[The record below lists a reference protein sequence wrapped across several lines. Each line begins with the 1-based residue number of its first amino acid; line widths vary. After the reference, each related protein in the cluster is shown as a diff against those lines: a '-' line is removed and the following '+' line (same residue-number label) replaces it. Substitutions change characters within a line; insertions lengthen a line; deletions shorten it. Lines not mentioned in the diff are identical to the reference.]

1 MRRARVHRRNVQER
15 NAGRLESIVLGSHF
29 FFIVSRANRFLNLGL
44 MKLLFTDLD
53 GTLLTDDKRIL
64 DADMAAIEGM
74 LSRGHKLVLCTG
86 RPLTSAKQL
95 AQKYGFD
102 KPGFF
107 LVSFNGGLIYDYA
120 TESAI
125 LTRYIPVDEVKFIMD
140 AAHRCGMHAHTY
152 SGDLVVSEYETEQLK
167 TYCRLMKMD
176 YVVVKD
182 IREYYGKFINVV
194 VKPPIKVNIITPFDH
209 SSLVDFRAEMR
220 KTTAGK
226 LFDVFSKP
234 EMLEFSHMQS
244 NKGDAVRF
252 MAEYYKVPLEDT
264 IAVGDE
270 ENDCPMIEAAGV
282 GVAVAN
288 ASPVAKAA
296 ADYVTAND
304 NNHSAIAEVIE
315 KFVGE

>member
-1 MRRARVHRRNVQER
+1 
-15 NAGRLESIVLGSHF
+15 
-29 FFIVSRANRFLNLGL
+29 

-53 GTLLTDDKRIL
+53 GTLLTDDKQIL
-64 DADMAAIEGM
+64 DEDMKAIEGM
-74 LSRGHKLVLCTG
+74 LERGHKLVLCTG
-86 RPLTSAKQL
+86 RPLASAKQL

-120 TESAI
+120 TEKAI

-140 AAHRCGMHAHTY
+140 AAHRYGMHAHTY
-152 SGDLVVSEYETEQLK
+152 SGDYVVSEYETEQLK

-182 IREYYGKFINVV
+182 IREYYGEFINVV

-234 EMLEFSHMQS
+234 EMLEFSHMLS

-252 MAEYYKVPLEDT
+252 MADFYKVPVADT

-315 KFVGE
+315 KFAT

>member
-1 MRRARVHRRNVQER
+1 
-15 NAGRLESIVLGSHF
+15 
-29 FFIVSRANRFLNLGL
+29 

-53 GTLLTDDKRIL
+53 GTLLTDDKQIL
-64 DADMAAIEGM
+64 DEDMKAIEGM
-74 LSRGHKLVLCTG
+74 LERGHKLVLCTG
-86 RPLTSAKQL
+86 RPLASAKQL

-120 TESAI
+120 TEQAI
-125 LTRYIPVDEVKFIMD
+125 LTRYIPVEEVKFIMD
-140 AAHRCGMHAHTY
+140 AAHRYGMHAHTY
-152 SGDLVVSEYETEQLK
+152 SGDYVVSEYETEQLK

-182 IREYYGKFINVV
+182 IREYYGEFINVV

-234 EMLEFSHMQS
+234 EMLEFSHMLS

-252 MAEYYKVPLEDT
+252 MADFYKVPVADT

-296 ADYVTAND
+296 ADYVTTND

-315 KFVGE
+315 KFVQG

>member
-1 MRRARVHRRNVQER
+1 
-15 NAGRLESIVLGSHF
+15 
-29 FFIVSRANRFLNLGL
+29 

-53 GTLLTDDKRIL
+53 GTLLTDDKQIL
-64 DADMAAIEGM
+64 DEDMKAIEGM
-74 LSRGHKLVLCTG
+74 LERGHKLVLCTG
-86 RPLTSAKQL
+86 RPLASAKQL

-120 TESAI
+120 TEQAI

-140 AAHRCGMHAHTY
+140 AAHRYGMHAHTY
-152 SGDLVVSEYETEQLK
+152 SGDYVVSEYETEQLK

-182 IREYYGKFINVV
+182 IREYYGEFINVV

-234 EMLEFSHMQS
+234 EMLEFSHMLS

-252 MAEYYKVPLEDT
+252 MADFYKVPVADT

-296 ADYVTAND
+296 ADYVTIND

-315 KFVGE
+315 KFAT

>member
-1 MRRARVHRRNVQER
+1 
-15 NAGRLESIVLGSHF
+15 
-29 FFIVSRANRFLNLGL
+29 

-64 DADMAAIEGM
+64 DADMAAIEAM

-120 TESAI
+120 TE
-125 LTRYIPVDEVKFIMD
+125 
-140 AAHRCGMHAHTY
+140 
-152 SGDLVVSEYETEQLK
+152 TEQLK

-182 IREYYGKFINVV
+182 IREYYGEFINVV

-270 ENDCPMIEAAGV
+270 ENDCPMIEAACV

-315 KFVGE
+315 KFVLG

>member
-1 MRRARVHRRNVQER
+1 
-15 NAGRLESIVLGSHF
+15 
-29 FFIVSRANRFLNLGL
+29 

-64 DADMAAIEGM
+64 DADMAAIEAM

-86 RPLTSAKQL
+86 RPLASAKQL

-102 KPGFF
+102 KSGFF

-120 TESAI
+120 TEQAI
-125 LTRYIPVDEVKFIMD
+125 LTRYIPVEEVKFIMD
-140 AAHRCGMHAHTY
+140 AAHRYGMHAHTY
-152 SGDLVVSEYETEQLK
+152 SGDYVVSEYETEQLK

-182 IREYYGKFINVV
+182 IREYYGEFINVV

-234 EMLEFSHMQS
+234 EMLEFSHMLS

-252 MAEYYKVPLEDT
+252 MADFYKVPVADT

-296 ADYVTAND
+296 ADYVTTND

-315 KFVGE
+315 KFAT

>member
-1 MRRARVHRRNVQER
+1 
-15 NAGRLESIVLGSHF
+15 
-29 FFIVSRANRFLNLGL
+29 

-120 TESAI
+120 TEKAI

-140 AAHRCGMHAHTY
+140 AAHRYGMHAHTY
-152 SGDLVVSEYETEQLK
+152 SGDFVVSEYETEQLK

-182 IREYYGKFINVV
+182 IREYYGEFINVV

-288 ASPVAKAA
+288 ASPVAKDI

-315 KFVGE
+315 KFVLG

>member
-1 MRRARVHRRNVQER
+1 
-15 NAGRLESIVLGSHF
+15 
-29 FFIVSRANRFLNLGL
+29 

-53 GTLLTDDKRIL
+53 GTLLTDEKTIL
-64 DADMAAIEGM
+64 DCDMEAIESM
-74 LSRGHKLVLCTG
+74 LARGHKLVLCTG

-120 TESAI
+120 TEQSI
-125 LTRYIPVDEVKFIMD
+125 LTRYIPVESVKFIMD

-152 SGDLVVSEYETEQLK
+152 SGDVVVSEYETEQLK

-182 IREYYGKFINVV
+182 IRDYYGEFINVV
-194 VKPPIKVNIITPFDH
+194 VKPPIKVNVITPFDH

-220 KTTAGK
+220 KSTAGK

-234 EMLEFSHMQS
+234 EMLEFSNMQS

-252 MAEYYKVPLEDT
+252 MADFYKVSLSDT
-264 IAVGDE
+264 IAAGDE

-282 GVAVAN
+282 GVAMAN
-288 ASPVAKAA
+288 ASPVAKSV
-296 ADYVTAND
+296 ADYVTLAD
-304 NNHSAIAEVIE
+304 NNHGGIAEIIK
-315 KFVGE
+315 KFVI

>member
-1 MRRARVHRRNVQER
+1 
-15 NAGRLESIVLGSHF
+15 
-29 FFIVSRANRFLNLGL
+29 

-140 AAHRCGMHAHTY
+140 AAHRYGMHAHTY

-167 TYCRLMKMD
+167 TYCRLMKMN

-182 IREYYGKFINVV
+182 IREYYGEFINVV

-315 KFVGE
+315 MFVGE

>member
-1 MRRARVHRRNVQER
+1 
-15 NAGRLESIVLGSHF
+15 
-29 FFIVSRANRFLNLGL
+29 

-53 GTLLTDDKRIL
+53 GTLLTDDKQIL
-64 DADMAAIEGM
+64 DDDMKAIEGM
-74 LSRGHKLVLCTG
+74 LERGHKLVLCTG
-86 RPLTSAKQL
+86 RPLASAKQL

-120 TESAI
+120 TEQAI
-125 LTRYIPVDEVKFIMD
+125 LTRYIPVEEVKFIMD
-140 AAHRCGMHAHTY
+140 AAHRYGMHAHTY
-152 SGDLVVSEYETEQLK
+152 SGDYVVSEYETEQLK

-182 IREYYGKFINVV
+182 IREYYGEFINVV

-252 MAEYYKVPLEDT
+252 MADFYKVPVADT

-315 KFVGE
+315 KFAT

>member
-1 MRRARVHRRNVQER
+1 
-15 NAGRLESIVLGSHF
+15 
-29 FFIVSRANRFLNLGL
+29 

-53 GTLLTDDKRIL
+53 GTLLTDDKQIL
-64 DADMAAIEGM
+64 DADMAAIDAM

-86 RPLTSAKQL
+86 RPLASAKQL

-120 TESAI
+120 TEQAI
-125 LTRYIPVDEVKFIMD
+125 LTRYIPVEEVKFIMD
-140 AAHRCGMHAHTY
+140 AAHRYGMHAHTY
-152 SGDLVVSEYETEQLK
+152 SGDYVVSEYETEQLK

-182 IREYYGKFINVV
+182 IREYYGDFINVV

-234 EMLEFSHMQS
+234 EMLEFSHMLS

-252 MAEYYKVPLEDT
+252 MADFYKVPVADT

-315 KFVGE
+315 KFAT

>member
-1 MRRARVHRRNVQER
+1 
-15 NAGRLESIVLGSHF
+15 
-29 FFIVSRANRFLNLGL
+29 

-53 GTLLTDDKRIL
+53 GTLLTDDKQIL
-64 DADMAAIEGM
+64 DDDMKAIEGM
-74 LSRGHKLVLCTG
+74 LERGHKLVLCTG
-86 RPLTSAKQL
+86 RPLASAKQL

-120 TESAI
+120 TEQAI
-125 LTRYIPVDEVKFIMD
+125 LTRYIPVEEVKFIMD
-140 AAHRCGMHAHTY
+140 AAHRYGMHAHTY
-152 SGDLVVSEYETEQLK
+152 SGDYVVSEYETEQLK

-182 IREYYGKFINVV
+182 IREYYGDFINVV

-252 MAEYYKVPLEDT
+252 MADFYKVPVADT

-315 KFVGE
+315 KFAT

>member
-1 MRRARVHRRNVQER
+1 
-15 NAGRLESIVLGSHF
+15 
-29 FFIVSRANRFLNLGL
+29 

-53 GTLLTDDKRIL
+53 GTLLTDDKQIL
-64 DADMAAIEGM
+64 DDDMKAIEGM
-74 LSRGHKLVLCTG
+74 LERGHKLVLCTG
-86 RPLTSAKQL
+86 RPLASAKQL

-120 TESAI
+120 IEQAI
-125 LTRYIPVDEVKFIMD
+125 LTRYIPVEEVKFIMD
-140 AAHRCGMHAHTY
+140 AAHRYGMHAHTY
-152 SGDLVVSEYETEQLK
+152 SGDYVVSEYETEQLK

-182 IREYYGKFINVV
+182 IREYYGDFINVV

-234 EMLEFSHMQS
+234 EMLEFSHMLS

-252 MAEYYKVPLEDT
+252 MADFYKVPVADT

-315 KFVGE
+315 KFAT